1 METGINNNGRG
12 WVVRLL
18 GAALIVIAIV
28 VASAAAASA
37 SAHVSKQ
44 PGTGRTAKP
53 CGDHRT
59 ARCHKRGHAHSA
71 VVNGSLPSGN
81 WPWIVSLEDRSRA
94 GDELSQHFCGGTLI
108 RPHVVA
114 TAAHCVLN
122 QDTGQ
127 PEIAAQDLYVIAG
140 RQVLTDN
147 TRGEKLDVTKID
159 VYPGDSQNL
168 QLRGDVALLTLSRS
182 ASEPPAAIATATTK
196 AGSGAIMGWG
206 VTDSEASQQQDQLLA
221 AVVSLVGDSDP
232 TCGTHYGSD
241 YIPDLMICAGGNGT
255 ADTCQGDSGGPLAL
269 YDSTANDWTLAGIT
283 SFGDGCNTASV
294 AGVYAW
300 VAGPTLRPWIMQTA
314 DSLETTATAPPPA
327 PAPAPAP
334 AQAAAPPAPA
344 APAVDRVAPIIS
356 TLSLSP
362 VTFKAALR
370 GGSIASPIGTTVRYR
385 ISEDATV
392 RFTIKRVGRREGV
405 LRELVAR
412 ASHAG
417 LNRFAFTGRLHRPLK
432 PGRYRL
438 VAEATDA
445 AGNNSATESVE
456 FRIVRR

>member
-1 METGINNNGRG
+1 MEIGINSNGKG
-12 WVVRLL
+12 WAVRLL

-28 VASAAAASA
+28 ASAATASA
-37 SAHVSKQ
+37 SAHVGKQ
-44 PGTGRTAKP
+44 PATGRTVKR

-59 ARCHKRGHAHSA
+59 AGCHKRAHAHSA
-71 VVNGSLPSGN
+71 IVNGSLPSGN
-81 WPWIVSLEDRSRA
+81 WPWIVSLEDRSRP
-94 GDELSQHFCGGTLI
+94 GNELSQHFCGGTLI

-147 TRGEKLDVTKID
+147 TRGEKIDVTKID

-168 QLRGDVALLTLSRS
+168 QLQGDVALLTLSRS
-182 ASEPPAAIATATTK
+182 AAEPPATLATATTK

-206 VTDSEASQQQDQLLA
+206 ITDSEASQQQDQLLA
-221 AVVSLVGDSDP
+221 AIVSLVGDNDP

-269 YDSTANDWTLAGIT
+269 YDATANDWTLAGIT

-314 DSLETTATAPPPA
+314 DSLETSATAPPPP

-392 RFTIKRVGRREGV
+392 RFTIKRVGRRSAA
-405 LRELVAR
+405 RELVAR
-412 ASHAG
+412 ASRAG
-417 LNRFAFTGRLHRPLK
+417 VNRFVFTGRLHRPLGT
-432 PGRYRL
+432 GRYRL
-438 VAEATDA
+438 VAVATDA
-445 AGNNSATESVE
+445 AGNNSATKRVA
-456 FRIVRR
+456 FRIISR